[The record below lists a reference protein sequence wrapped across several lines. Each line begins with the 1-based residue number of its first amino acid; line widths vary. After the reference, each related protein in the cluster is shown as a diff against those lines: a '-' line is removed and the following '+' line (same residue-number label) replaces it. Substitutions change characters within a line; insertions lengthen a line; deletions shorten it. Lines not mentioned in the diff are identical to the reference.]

1 MTAFG
6 AIQAALSYLKVPC
19 VPGTYEGSEQTYIT
33 YNYALIRGAD
43 FGDNAPACDVA
54 DVQIHY
60 FTPSRDPKTHKQ
72 TNYNGIRKEIRNALF
87 AGGFTYPTVEVI
99 EERDEAIALWHLVFE
114 CQYEE

>member
-43 FGDNAPACDVA
+43 FGDNAPA
-54 DVQIHY
+54 
-60 FTPSRDPKTHKQ
+60 SQ
-72 TNYNGIRKEIRNALF
+72 TFSARSPPAPRSAWLPAI
-87 AGGFTYPTVEVI
+87 P
-99 EERDEAIALWHLVFE
+99 EARPVP
-114 CQYEE
+114 